1 MVPIIKPGKVRAGK
15 FHPIN
20 APPKQRDSKIAV
32 LLTAPSNVMRSD
44 WGIAPVES
52 KFFVNAG
59 FPDRPKVFKAE
70 CFDIKN
76 LLSTLYLLPIM
87 NYLWS
92 HGQI

>member
-1 MVPIIKPGKVRAGK
+1 
-15 FHPIN
+15 
-20 APPKQRDSKIAV
+20 
-32 LLTAPSNVMRSD
+32 MRSD
-44 WGIAPVES
+44 WGIAPVEL